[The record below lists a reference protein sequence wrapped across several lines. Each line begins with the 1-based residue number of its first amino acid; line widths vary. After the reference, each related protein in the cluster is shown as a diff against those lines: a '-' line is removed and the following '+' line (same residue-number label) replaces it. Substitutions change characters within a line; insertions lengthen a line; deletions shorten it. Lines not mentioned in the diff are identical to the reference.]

1 MSGRKVVEEVETYV
15 LLPYNDFKS
24 MDQRVKKVEE
34 GGSNT
39 RESDI
44 SVPTPA
50 AKKEEIE
57 KSEELPVSVKP
68 TSTETKKKDLSKS
81 YRKTHLKKLILQIQK
96 ADDSKEILEL
106 ENLDALIEAAL
117 NNSRKTLPN
126 EEVFFRFL
134 FQNGMSQFVKNRFKI
149 NLYFDDKDNWYQI

>member
-1 MSGRKVVEEVETYV
+1 MSGRKGVEEVETYV

-24 MDQRVKKVEE
+24 MDQRVKKAEE
-34 GGSNT
+34 GVSTT
-39 RESDI
+39 RENSI
-44 SVPTPA
+44 SAPNPETR
-50 AKKEEIE
+50 KEEVE
-57 KSEELPVSVKP
+57 KSEELPVSVKQ
-68 TSTETKKKDLSKS
+68 THIETKKKDLSKS

-96 ADDSKEILEL
+96 ADNSKEILEL

-134 FQNGMSQFVKNRFKI
+134 FQNRMSQFVKNRFKI